1 VVLAWGGGGTA
12 RGLIHMTGGTLTL
25 ARATLYGSADW
36 GIYTNGGT
44 LITEFGVSY
53 GTGALANASGDC
65 CGG

>member
-1 VVLAWGGGGTA
+1 
-12 RGLIHMTGGTLTL
+12 MTGGTLTL